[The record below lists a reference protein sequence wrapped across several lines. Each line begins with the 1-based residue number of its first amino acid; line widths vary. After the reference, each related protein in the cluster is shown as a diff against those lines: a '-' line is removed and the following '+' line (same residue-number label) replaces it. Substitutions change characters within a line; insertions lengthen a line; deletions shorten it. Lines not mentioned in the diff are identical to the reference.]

1 MSSFEDAVF
10 AIFAAEEPADLF
22 DSEDAFRRLRR
33 TVHPDVAPPGSE
45 GIATSAF
52 TRLTELWDS
61 ARIRP
66 GSSRT
71 DSCRT
76 ARAPMIGRYPVGKA
90 IEGDLADL
98 FPSGTALLKIARDP
112 ADNDL
117 LTTEAEALRLLPGD
131 RRYRAY
137 FPLLRETFVVE
148 DEGDYRAVNVLDH
161 CDGFV
166 SLADVERA
174 YPDGV
179 DPRDAAWMWRR
190 LLVALGAAHRAGV
203 VHGAVLP
210 EHVLIHPDDHGLVLV
225 DWCYSALAGAS
236 VPALVER
243 YRDAYPPE
251 ILAKEPA
258 VPATDLY
265 LASGLMLRLMGGR
278 AHEKLRRFANGCRF
292 TAPRMRPDDAWQL
305 LAELDELL
313 QTLYGP
319 RKFRK
324 FTVPA

>member
-1 MSSFEDAVF
+1 MSAFEDAVF
-10 AIFAAEEPADLF
+10 AIFAAESPADLF
-22 DSEDAFRRLRR
+22 DSEDTFRRLRR
-33 TVHPDVAPPGSE
+33 TVHPDVAPLGSE

-52 TRLTELWDS
+52 TRLTELWE
-61 ARIRP
+61 ARGP
-66 GSSRT
+66 T
-71 DSCRT
+71 
-76 ARAPMIGRYPVGKA
+76 IGRYPLGEKP
-90 IEGDLADL
+90 IDGDLADL
-98 FPSGTALLKIARDP
+98 FRSGTALLKIARDP

-117 LTTEAEALRLLPGD
+117 LAAEADALRRPKD

-137 FPLLRETFVVE
+137 FPSLRETLVVE
-148 DEGDYRAVNVLDH
+148 DDGDYRAVNVLDR

-166 SLADVERA
+166 DLATVARA

-179 DPRDAAWMWRR
+179 DPRDVAWMWRR
-190 LLVALGAAHRAGV
+190 LLVALGAAHRAGI

-225 DWCYSALAGAS
+225 DWCYSAVPGAA

-251 ILAKEPA
+251 VLGKQPA

-278 AHEKLRRFANGCRF
+278 AHAELRRFANGCRLK
-292 TAPRMRPDDAWQL
+292 APRMRPDDAWHL
-305 LAELDELL
+305 LGELDELL
-313 QTLYGP
+313 PALYGP
-319 RKFRK
+319 RRFRK
-324 FTVPA
+324 FALPA